1 MLTAS
6 FAMAGMVVHPLPEM
20 KFVAEARVA
29 CAAPVGKR
37 PKIKGIR
44 IERVIASAGDLP
56 KLRITDV
63 ESGGWMYA
71 YYDATSER
79 AAWARA
85 ACLGAQLRLLDAELS
100 GARRSAQW
108 YGAVFAA
115 VAAYVPPASETVTR
129 WHVPIRS
136 DGALLEEG
144 QDMVV
149 LTMPHEQ
156 LHGFQMR
163 AGAQGPRWFSEGHA
177 EWLSRSVKQA
187 IAPAAAQKD
196 ALGYEADLAAAT
208 MPVALESWGGL
219 KIKREAIFR
228 QVSKEERRKME
239 ADLRYYPPMN
249 ARSFKFGPNDLTGDE
264 SDPSFN
270 RARYEAAW
278 RTFRDLEAAHGK
290 AAVQRWVMNLTSQA
304 GSVPAT
310 RIKEEAQSQM
320 GEDLSARLK

>member
-1 MLTAS
+1 MLIAL
-6 FAMAGMVVHPLPEM
+6 AMAGMVVPPLPQA

-37 PKIKGIR
+37 PRIEGIR

-85 ACLGAQLRLLDAELS
+85 ACLGAQLRLLDAELG
-100 GARRSAQW
+100 GARRNAQW
-108 YGAVFAA
+108 YGVVFAA

-129 WHVPIRS
+129 WHVPVRS
-136 DGALLEEG
+136 DGALLKEG

-156 LHGFQMR
+156 VHGFQMR

-177 EWLSRSVKQA
+177 EWLSRFVKQA
-187 IAPAAAQKD
+187 IAPSAAQKD
-196 ALGYEADLAAAT
+196 ALRYEAELAAAT
-208 MPVALESWGGL
+208 MPVALGSWGGL

-228 QVSKEERRKME
+228 QVSEEERRKME
-239 ADLRYYPPMN
+239 ADPRYYPPMN
-249 ARSFKFGPNDLTGDE
+249 ARSFKFGPNDLMGDE
-264 SDPSFN
+264 SDPSFT

-278 RTFRDLEAAHGK
+278 RTFRDLEAAHRK
-290 AAVQRWVMNLTSQA
+290 PAVQRWVMNLTSQA
-304 GSVPAT
+304 GSVSAT
-310 RIKEEAQSQM
+310 RIKDEAQSEM
-320 GEDLSARLK
+320 GDDLSARLK

>member
-1 MLTAS
+1 MLIAS
-6 FAMAGMVVHPLPEM
+6 LAMAGMVAPPQPER
-20 KFVAEARVA
+20 KFVAKARVA
-29 CAAPVGKR
+29 CAAPVGTR

-44 IERVIASAGDLP
+44 IERVNASAGDLP
-56 KLRITDV
+56 KLRITDL

-71 YYDATSER
+71 YYDSTSER

-85 ACLGAQLRLLDAELS
+85 ACLGAQLRLLDVELS

-115 VAAYVPPASETVTR
+115 APYVPPASETVTR
-129 WHVPIRS
+129 WHVPVRS

-144 QDMVV
+144 QNMVL

-156 LHGFQMR
+156 VHGFQMR
-163 AGAQGPRWFSEGHA
+163 AGARVPRWFGEGHA
-177 EWLSRSVKQA
+177 EWLSRFVKQA

-196 ALGYEADLAAAT
+196 ALGYEVDLAKAT
-208 MPVALESWGGL
+208 MPVALGSWGGL

-228 QVSKEERRKME
+228 QVSEEERRKME
-239 ADLRYYPPMN
+239 VNPRYYPPMN

-264 SDPSFN
+264 SDPSLT

-304 GSVPAT
+304 GDVSAT
-310 RIKEEAQSQM
+310 RIKEQAQAEM
-320 GEDLSARLK
+320 GEDISARLK